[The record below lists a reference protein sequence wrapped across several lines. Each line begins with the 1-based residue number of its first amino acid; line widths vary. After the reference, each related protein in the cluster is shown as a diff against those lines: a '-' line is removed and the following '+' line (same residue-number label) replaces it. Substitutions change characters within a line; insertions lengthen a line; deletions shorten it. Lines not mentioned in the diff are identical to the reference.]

1 MQDVLMQPPIRK
13 VSRPNRAHG
22 PLFRCVDHEVSDEA
36 VAAVYRTKM
45 SNCLPEDGMAN
56 LSTGMLKEI
65 CFGQLN

>member
-1 MQDVLMQPPIRK
+1 MRLSPQFIW
-13 VSRPNRAHG
+13 
-22 PLFRCVDHEVSDEA
+22 
-36 VAAVYRTKM
+36 TKM